1 MEEELKHLEKL
12 EDKNIDVET
21 LKQSMGL
28 KNNVTIFVRGITK
41 ETTEKDVRDLFQEYG
56 KIKQVSI
63 PMDYQTR

>member
-1 MEEELKHLEKL
+1 MEKL

>member
-1 MEEELKHLEKL
+1 M
-12 EDKNIDVET
+12 ET

-41 ETTEKDVRDLFQEYG
+41 ETTEKDVRELFQEYG

-63 PMDYQTR
+63 PMDYQTK